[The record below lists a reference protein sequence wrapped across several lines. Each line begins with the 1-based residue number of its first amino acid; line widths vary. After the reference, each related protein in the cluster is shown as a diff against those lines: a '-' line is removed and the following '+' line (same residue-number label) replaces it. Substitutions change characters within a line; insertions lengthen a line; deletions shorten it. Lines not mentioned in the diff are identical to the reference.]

1 MSELNGAEMQLSA
14 QENADSFIEK
24 HIQYKIKGI
33 DGRRHNLFELTID
46 DFNQVGRIPMLHL
59 VEEVEV
65 FIEAR
70 TNVEFDST
78 SSPSYRSVVLDEFI
92 NTYPNIIDI
101 FTATALIK
109 SLSHLR
115 ACTIKGTKI
124 FNIDSFNLIGFTQK
138 GNSVI
143 MTRFESQFPISSL
156 FMLVAEA
163 SEIK

>member
-1 MSELNGAEMQLSA
+1 MSELNGAEMQSSE
-14 QENADSFIEK
+14 QENVDSFIEK

-33 DGRRHNLFELTID
+33 DGRRHDLFELTIN
-46 DFNQVGRIPMLHL
+46 DFDQVGRIPMLHL
-59 VEEVEV
+59 VEKVEA
-65 FIEAR
+65 FIE
-70 TNVEFDST
+70 TNVEFGSV
-78 SSPSYRSVVLDEFI
+78 SSPSFRSTVLDEFI

-143 MTRFESQFPISSL
+143 MTRFESQLPISSL